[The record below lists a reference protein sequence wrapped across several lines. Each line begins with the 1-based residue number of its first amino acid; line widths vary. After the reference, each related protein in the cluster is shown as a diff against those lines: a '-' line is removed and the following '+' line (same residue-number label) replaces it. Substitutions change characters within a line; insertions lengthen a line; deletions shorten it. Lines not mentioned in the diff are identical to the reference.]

1 MMRGT
6 AGAGLALAL
15 ALFSSPAATQCGPAT
30 DPALS
35 HALRVGIG
43 PEEYYPELQ
52 RLAEAGNP
60 GARAIFD
67 GFTALG
73 MGGHGRPADFP
84 LACRAWESGAAV
96 SAEAAHFTA
105 ECYEHGHG
113 GTRDL
118 ARAMN
123 LYRQA
128 GEGGSARSLCALGL
142 MYMAGEAVPAD
153 PARGAELC
161 RRAAETGDAG
171 AQTDLGDFYRE
182 GKGVPQDYAMARSW
196 YERAAAQRQLNAAYH
211 LGALD
216 WSGDGG
222 PVDMASAGRWM
233 EKAYE
238 FGRRDAAALAGQ
250 AAFLRAVPNAPSGPV
265 DIEVLALAKR
275 WFLVAMTEDPKPEG
289 RAYAA
294 VMLAQIS
301 GYEAMARQ
309 QAGGE

>member
-1 MMRGT
+1 MRT
-6 AGAGLALAL
+6 AAGLTLLLAL
-15 ALFSSPAATQCGPAT
+15 LAGSAAAQSGPRT

-35 HALRVGIG
+35 AALRTGLT
-43 PEEYYPELQ
+43 PQEYYPELQ

-113 GTRDL
+113 GTTDL
-118 ARAMN
+118 VRAMD

-142 MYMAGEAVPAD
+142 IYAAGVAVPAD

-161 RRAAETGDAG
+161 RQAAETGDAN

-182 GKGVPQDYAMARSW
+182 GQGVTQDFAIARHW
-196 YERAAAQRQLNAAYH
+196 YQRAAAQGQRNAAYH

-216 WSGDGG
+216 WSGHGG
-222 PVDMASAGRWM
+222 PVDMASAGQWM

-238 FGRRDAAALAGQ
+238 FGRRDAALLAGQ
-250 AAFLRAVPNAPSGPV
+250 AAFIRAVPNAPSGPV
-265 DIEVLALAKR
+265 DVELLSLAKR
-275 WFLVAMTEDPKPEG
+275 WFLVGMTEDPDERG
-289 RAYAA
+289 RAHAA

-301 GYEAMARQ
+301 GYEALARQ
-309 QAGGE
+309 RPTGE

>member
-1 MMRGT
+1 MRAA
-6 AGAGLALAL
+6 AGAGFALAL
-15 ALFSSPAATQCGPAT
+15 AALVCPAAAQSGPRT
-30 DPALS
+30 DPALTV
-35 HALRVGIG
+35 ALREGLG

-73 MGGHGRPADFP
+73 MGGHGRPPDFP

-113 GTRDL
+113 GTTNL
-118 ARAMN
+118 ARAMD

-128 GEGGSARSLCALGL
+128 GEGGSARSLCSLGL
-142 MYMAGEAVPAD
+142 MYAAGLAVPAD
-153 PARGAELC
+153 PARGADLC
-161 RRAAETGDAG
+161 RRAAETGDAN
-171 AQTDLGDFYRE
+171 AQTDLGDFYSE
-182 GKGVPQDYAMARSW
+182 GSGVARDYAMARLW
-196 YERAAAQRQLNAAYH
+196 YERAAAQRQRNAAYN

-216 WSGDGG
+216 WNGQGG
-222 PVDMASAGRWM
+222 PVDQASAGQWM

-238 FGRRDAAALAGQ
+238 AGRRDAAALAGQ

-265 DIEVLALAKR
+265 DVELLALAKR
-275 WFLVAMTEDPKPEG
+275 WFLVAMTEDPAE
-289 RAYAA
+289 RARAHAA

-301 GYEAMARQ
+301 GYEALARQ
-309 QAGGE
+309 QTGGE